1 MPLQSHNLTSYFVV
15 LKEKANKSNKFAVCR
30 LCIENLGYD
39 KACQDSKITNKKRG
53 CKVAHLKNCEF
64 FKISIQIMNT
74 IKIISQK
81 NIVIIIL

>member
-1 MPLQSHNLTSYFVV
+1 MPLQSHNITSHFVV
-15 LKEKANKSNKFAVCR
+15 LKEKANKSNKFAICR
-30 LCIENLGYD
+30 LCIENLGHD
-39 KACQDSKITNKKRG
+39 KACQDSKIINKKRD
-53 CKVAHLKNCEF
+53 CKVTHLKNREF